1 MASMLLITLFKKFY
15 FSEFFVFSFKFI
27 LITILGPF
35 MFAVMLRLF
44 DWSMNKLPS

>member
-27 LITILGPF
+27 CCINNNLRTIYVCCNAQ
-35 MFAVMLRLF
+35 AV
-44 DWSMNKLPS
+44 